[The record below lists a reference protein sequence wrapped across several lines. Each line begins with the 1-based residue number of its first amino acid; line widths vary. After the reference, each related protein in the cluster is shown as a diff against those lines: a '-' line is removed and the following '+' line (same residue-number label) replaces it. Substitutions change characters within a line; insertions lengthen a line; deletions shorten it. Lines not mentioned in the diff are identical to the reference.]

1 MHWDILLGAQNV
13 SGIFFLS
20 SEFALTDAVVR
31 PTGRREVMM
40 RAVMNFANV
49 VRNVAVM
56 VNVATLAVIRFVV
69 NHLAI
74 GHLASG
80 TDTHRLSGTCPTE
93 PVQPECYGP
102 ACYFSGRSS
111 SSDRMGGMQ
120 LAMVTV
126 PSREE
131 QLRQWRYLRSL
142 SKQKS

>member
-1 MHWDILLGAQNV
+1 
-13 SGIFFLS
+13 
-20 SEFALTDAVVR
+20 
-31 PTGRREVMM
+31 M

-56 VNVATLAVIRFVV
+56 VNVATLAVIRFIAD
-69 NHLAI
+69 HLAI

-80 TDTHRLSGTCPTE
+80 TDTHYLSGTCPTE
-93 PVQPECYGP
+93 PVQPECYG
-102 ACYFSGRSS
+102 SRRSS

-126 PSREE
+126 LSREE

>member
-1 MHWDILLGAQNV
+1 MHQDILLGAQNV

-56 VNVATLAVIRFVV
+56 VNVATLAIIRFVAD
-69 NHLAI
+69 HLAI
-74 GHLASG
+74 HM
-80 TDTHRLSGTCPTE
+80 DTYRLLGTCPTE
-93 PVQPECYGP
+93 PVQPECY
-102 ACYFSGRSS
+102 ASGRSS
-111 SSDRMGGMQ
+111 SNGRLGGMQ
-120 LAMVTV
+120 LAMVMV

-131 QLRQWRYLRSL
+131 QLRQWRHLRSL